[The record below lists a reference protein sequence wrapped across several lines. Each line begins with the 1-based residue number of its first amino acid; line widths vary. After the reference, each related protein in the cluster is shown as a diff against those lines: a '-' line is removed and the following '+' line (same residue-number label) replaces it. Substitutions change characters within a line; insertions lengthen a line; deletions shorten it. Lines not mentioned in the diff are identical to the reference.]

1 MNRIVNFL
9 QKYFAVISV
18 LIGISILLS
27 VTFSSYVVTSNNHK
41 AAEMYI
47 GELKYSM
54 EIDGST
60 TNTLTVPT
68 GETIVD
74 VKVNNL
80 NPVDTYYKLLYLKN
94 TNITVKYYE
103 STKDTNEVVTTYNKP
118 NDSVTSSNSNT
129 IKLQITNSSTSSQNI
144 ALTMKGGYITN
155 TVEDITTPS
164 TYSEITLADT
174 STNTYFCKT
183 NSTLT
188 QGLNYNNGQYTYAY
202 KQQGASAS
210 SGLGWSNITNNGWGV
225 QLTDKASTDAVTS
238 KLCTYINDKPVTSMS
253 YMFWDSQALRID
265 LSNFN
270 TSNVYNMGGMFS
282 SSQATTLD
290 LSHFDT
296 SKVTNMG
303 GMFQH
308 SQATTLDLSNF
319 DTSNVTNMQCMLCD
333 SQATTID
340 VSHFDTSN
348 VTNMNSMFWNSKAIT
363 IDVSHFDT
371 SKVTN
376 MNVMFGNSQAT
387 TIDVSHFDTSNV
399 TNMQGMFQHSQ
410 ATIIDVSNFDTSN
423 VTNMQCMFCDS
434 KAATLDLSNFDTS
447 NVTNM
452 QGMFWKSQATTLD
465 VSHFDTSNVTNMEVM
480 FAYMTNLKTIYASS
494 KFVTTSV
501 TSSTSM
507 FEKSTNLVGGAGTK
521 YNKSYLDKTYA
532 RIDGGTSNPGYFTE
546 KPSTFSTDSWAT
558 IVSSVKAGNTRGYKV
573 GETKTID
580 LGTTYGTHTLRIA
593 NTTTPSECNASGFS
607 QSACGFVLEF
617 ADIILYKE
625 FNSSTSN
632 TGGWSSSELRTF
644 INNDIY
650 NALPVDLRNI
660 IIDTIV
666 VSGHG
671 KSDSTN
677 FVTTDKL
684 YLLAPKEIFSNW
696 SNSYDTAKSLTRTFD
711 YYINAGVTTSNYS
724 GAKKYKGTSAY
735 YWWLRSAYS
744 TSNSDFFRVNRSGGW
759 SGSNTATAANG
770 VSPAFRIG

>member
-308 SQATTLDLSNF
+308 SQATTLDLSHF

-333 SQATTID
+333 SQASTID

-363 IDVSHFDT
+363 IGVSHFDT

-434 KAATLDLSNFDTS
+434 KAATLDLSHFDTS

-650 NALPVDLRNI
+650 NAFPVDLRNI

-724 GAKKYKGTSAY
+724 GAKKYKGASAY